1 MKRRAFIAALG
12 GAAAW
17 PMVARAQQPERM
29 RRIGI
34 LNPLAADDSEQR
46 ARISAFQQ
54 ALQQLGWTEDRNVR
68 FDYRSSAGDAAD
80 TRKYATEMVALLPD
94 VILTNG
100 AAGVAP
106 LLETTR
112 RVPVVFVLVAD
123 PVGAGFVN
131 SLAHPGGNATG
142 FIAIE

>member
-1 MKRRAFIAALG
+1 MNRRTFIAALG

-17 PMVARAQQPERM
+17 PRVAWGQQSGQL

-68 FDYRSSAGDAAD
+68 FDYRSSAGDVAD
-80 TRKYATEMVALLPD
+80 TRKYAAEMVALDPD
-94 VILTNG
+94 VILVQG
-100 AAGVAP
+100 AVNVEALQRA
-106 LLETTR
+106 TR
-112 RVPVVFVLVAD
+112 TIPIVFASLTD
-123 PVGAGFVN
+123 PVGAGFVE
-131 SLAHPGGNATG
+131 SLA
-142 FIAIE
+142 